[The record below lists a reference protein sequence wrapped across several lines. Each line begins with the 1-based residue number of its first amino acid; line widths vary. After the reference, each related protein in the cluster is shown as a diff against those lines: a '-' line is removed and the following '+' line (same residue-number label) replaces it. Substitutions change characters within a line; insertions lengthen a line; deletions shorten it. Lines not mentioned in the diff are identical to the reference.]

1 MLLDLIFMLD
11 KPTDESYLTHLLRSA
26 RVLKKRR
33 LCVNEH
39 R

>member
-1 MLLDLIFMLD
+1 MLLDLIFVLD
-11 KPTDESYLTHLLRSA
+11 KPSDESYFINLLGSA